1 MQAWAESQPQDF
13 LLQTISQF
21 TIKKRNA
28 KRKSGEDY
36 SFWWYA
42 VSVLEDELNNN
53 SRFWSLGQDEGP
65 PRAPPRDQP
74 PNRQVRVVRREEK
87 HLPPEKKDSSNTD
100 TSESLRSG
108 SPSSCSSDEDKP
120 VERNRGAKPNEQ
132 GKSAR
137 ERKKTR
143 ADPKEKVDTK
153 GKAKVKNHSN

>member
-42 VSVLEDELNNN
+42 VSVLEDELDNN

-74 PNRQVRVVRREEK
+74 HMVKLRQQTCKTLVYSA
-87 HLPPEKKDSSNTD
+87 LPQW
-100 TSESLRSG
+100 L
-108 SPSSCSSDEDKP
+108 
-120 VERNRGAKPNEQ
+120 
-132 GKSAR
+132 
-137 ERKKTR
+137 
-143 ADPKEKVDTK
+143 
-153 GKAKVKNHSN
+153 